1 MKSDE
6 ECIRG
11 LQAGGRARGDAVAE
25 FYRRHARKLI
35 GYFQR
40 QRVSREQA
48 EDLAQDVFVSMVR
61 HCEDF
66 RGDAKASTWMW
77 SIARNALID
86 HVRRARNRPDGEP
99 LDLDDDASPTAAVAA
114 PEDSRDVDHCVKRA
128 YAEFA
133 LAYPDRAESLAL
145 VAFEG
150 WSLVDLARMLGRT
163 HGAARE
169 YVSQCRAKL
178 RPFLERCRELLA
190 A

>member
-1 MKSDE
+1 METDE
-6 ECIRG
+6 ACVRG

-25 FYRRHARKLI
+25 LYLRHAHKLV

-40 QRVSREQA
+40 QRLRRDQA
-48 EDLAQDVFVSMVR
+48 EDLAQDVFVNMVR
-61 HCEDF
+61 HCDEF
-66 RGDAKASTWMW
+66 QGDAKASTWMW

-86 HVRRARNRPDGEP
+86 HLRRARNRPDGEP
-99 LDLDDDASPTAAVAA
+99 FELDDEGLPAVAAAA
-114 PEDSRDVDHCVKRA
+114 PEDTQDVDRCVRRA

-133 LAYPDRAESLAL
+133 HAYPDRAETLAL

-178 RPFLERCRELLA
+178 RPFLERCRELLSA
-190 A
+190 